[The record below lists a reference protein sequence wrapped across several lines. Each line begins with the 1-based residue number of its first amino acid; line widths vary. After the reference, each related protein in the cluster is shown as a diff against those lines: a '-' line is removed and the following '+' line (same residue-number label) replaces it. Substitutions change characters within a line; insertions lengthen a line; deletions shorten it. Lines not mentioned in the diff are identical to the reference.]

1 MRSKK
6 GFVILEV
13 LVWLAFIS
21 FIALFILNK
30 EIQRNKILSTKIT
43 LLTKYK
49 SYYPQEEFLLNY
61 KNYLKDK
68 SLSEG
73 NETLTDDFVK
83 SNRYKL
89 RIENREFN
97 IKYDLLKEVFVIE
110 TFNYGKA
117 IEAPVYY
124 KYKLEENEIIFL
136 RI

>member
-1 MRSKK
+1 MKSKK

-117 IEAPVYY
+117 IEVPVYY

>member
-89 RIENREFN
+89 RIENRE
-97 IKYDLLKEVFVIE
+97 
-110 TFNYGKA
+110 
-117 IEAPVYY
+117 
-124 KYKLEENEIIFL
+124 IIFL